1 MPGVGC
7 PKVKRKNRVEA
18 GLDTGTNWFGVPE
31 QNVLPP
37 NALELLAFDF
47 MQSGRLPI
55 RKNSTSTSQ
64 RLKQSEL
71 YRSWIFLRV
80 QQKLLSI

>member
-1 MPGVGC
+1 MMQGVGC
-7 PKVKRKNRVEA
+7 PKLKRKNRVES
-18 GLDTGTNWFGVPE
+18 GLDIGTNWFGVPE

-37 NALELLAFDF
+37 SALELLALDF
-47 MQSGRLPI
+47 MQSSRLPI
-55 RKNSTSTSQ
+55 GKKSTSLSQ

-80 QQKLLSI
+80 Q